1 MSRSTTA
8 PPFQREA
15 APGPGPATEG
25 AAAAYPARSP
35 HHSDAPAQEEE
46 IGADLR
52 HVRSWVFDLDD
63 TLYPP
68 ESRFMG
74 LIQQR
79 INDYVV
85 RTAGLPA
92 AQALTVQKGYL
103 RDYGTSLAGLMAHHR
118 IDPHEFLAEVHDV
131 PLDRL
136 TPDPGLR
143 AALERLDGPRI
154 VFTNGSMAHA
164 RRVVERLGISD
175 LFEGLF
181 SLEDA
186 DLIPK
191 PDPRTFARMTERF
204 GIDPT
209 TAAFFEDTVRNL
221 PPAKALGMTTVLVGP
236 DAHEADA
243 PFADHRTTS
252 LGPFLATAR
261 LPGDA

>member
-1 MSRSTTA
+1 MTA
-8 PPFQREA
+8 EFATGDEA
-15 APGPGPATEG
+15 T
-25 AAAAYPARSP
+25 
-35 HHSDAPAQEEE
+35 E

-52 HVRSWVFDLDD
+52 HVRSWIFDLDD

-68 ESRFMG
+68 ESQFMG

-85 RTAGLPA
+85 RAAGLPA
-92 AQALTVQKGYL
+92 PEALVVQKSYL
-103 RDYGTSLAGLMAHHR
+103 RDYGTSLAGLMAHYK
-118 IDPHEFLAEVHDV
+118 IDPHDFLEEVHDV
-131 PLDRL
+131 PLDVL

-164 RRVVERLGISD
+164 RRVVEKLELAD
-175 LFEGLF
+175 LFDGLF

-204 GIDPT
+204 GVDAAS
-209 TAAFFEDTVRNL
+209 AAFFEDTARNL
-221 PPAKALGMTTVLVGP
+221 QPAKAIGMTTVLVGAA
-236 DAHEADA
+236 AHQNDA
-243 PFADHRTTS
+243 PFVDHRAAA

-261 LPGDA
+261 LPGDPA